1 MNTLSTWFDYVA
13 TAKILI
19 CGLIVGAALPAL
31 FAVAVRLGAAADAA
45 DGGRPGLLA
54 ARRALFTVLALA
66 VTVGVVFIAR
76 DFITHR
82 IGFDWDDWDEWR
94 DWQDVLGLA

>member
-1 MNTLSTWFDYVA
+1 MSTLSAWFDYVA

-31 FAVAVRLGAAADAA
+31 FALAVRLGAAADAA
-45 DGGRPGLLA
+45 DGPRPALLA
-54 ARRALFTVLALA
+54 ARRALFTVLALIVA
-66 VTVGVVFIAR
+66 VGVLFISR
-76 DFITHR
+76 DFIAHR
-82 IGFDWDDWDEWR
+82 IGFAWDDWG